1 MAWSV
6 HGENLQMVEGDYGL
20 ALPIDIVGTT
30 LTEHDNIRMVFK
42 NSINSS
48 TLLTKEFSEISENS
62 IILSLSES
70 ESAIFPVG
78 SYVYSLD
85 WYQDGAFMCNIIP
98 TAAFRVV
105 DKA

>member
-30 LTEHDNIRMVFK
+30 LTEHDSIRMVFK
-42 NSINSS
+42 DSMNGS

-70 ESAIFPVG
+70 ESAIFAVG

-85 WYQDGAFMCNIIP
+85 WYQDGSFMCNIV
-98 TAAFRVV
+98 TAATFRVV